1 MDKVDEPE
9 VLVEHAA
16 VVLDAR
22 LQVGDAHVLVAVA
35 LERAQEGLFG
45 EAGHFLRDAA
55 ESLETFRGG
64 RLLEL
69 CSASVVSAC
78 AEGTGPSRGLTY
90 GRGDGAVPAFLFR
103 VAHAVRRLDGALRCA
118 LAVARRRSFRG
129 CERRKTYAVV
139 GRRARGFAGLVEF
152 QVTQGRGTL
161 PPYSTAGPFLSSR
174 FR

>member
-35 LERAQEGLFG
+35 LQRAQEGLFG

-69 CSASVVSAC
+69 CSQTDETSVMSLC
-78 AEGTGPSRGLTY
+78 AEG
-90 GRGDGAVPAFLFR
+90 
-103 VAHAVRRLDGALRCA
+103 
-118 LAVARRRSFRG
+118 
-129 CERRKTYAVV
+129 VV
-139 GRRARGFAGLVEF
+139 
-152 QVTQGRGTL
+152 
-161 PPYSTAGPFLSSR
+161 
-174 FR
+174 